1 MFKIN
6 KLRTEILTDK
16 SENIT
21 DLYGFDI
28 MFQQGLNIIAGP
40 NSRGKTTIN
49 SCIYYAL
56 GMEELLGAHN
66 EKALDKALKEEFTI
80 RLNEEEEGTNF
91 KVLSSKI
98 ILEIENED
106 SEVVCLERYI
116 KPNTDDVKTSNIV
129 IHYSSFDN
137 MNSENDENTQGIF
150 FVNSRGNNED
160 PNGFYNWLSE
170 FINIELPQVSNSSRT
185 DNYSPLYL
193 QTIFSALFI
202 EQTKGWSDFFATMPF
217 FGITKAKE
225 KIVEFILGL
234 NEIVLSTQK
243 DVLNKEKNT
252 ITEDWKRKTKS
263 FSYLEKQTNSTVI
276 NIPQELTTDKTEI
289 DKISVLFST
298 SEDEKI
304 SFTQFLNQKTEAVK
318 DLENRPIATIKENRE
333 EAIIEFNKQKE
344 EYYKLKDY
352 IERFENKLRLEKQQ
366 FSSLNSQIIIIES
379 EIKDHINL
387 QKVFSENIINERG
400 TNQCPTCTQ
409 EVTTNLIS
417 TKNIKI
423 PQLTLEENTNFLR
436 SQKKIIESSIG
447 SLNETVNEKEALLLY
462 FKNSLRQKEVL
473 IKSLSKDLIA
483 DDRAF
488 SESEVVKKLQLEREI
503 ESLLLLKESILELKE
518 ELEALANKYHNNNV
532 KLGNLGESEKED
544 ETKLADFETQ
554 YKNNLFGFGYDSNE
568 KYQISINRKEPFK
581 YLPVYINRKEGI
593 FLPQSIRINSSASD
607 FVRNIWAYTLS
618 LLNNGVNHPGVI
630 MFDEPGQHRTN
641 LSSLKALFKASSEI
655 KEKQTIIFTSI
666 DKPLHNEQ
674 NEKIDLD
681 ILIEDLESSN
691 YKLIRLDNVHKVIGK
706 LPS

>member
-6 KLRTEILTDK
+6 KLRAEILTDR

-28 MFQQGLNIIAGP
+28 TFQQGLNIIAGP

-80 RLNEEEEGTNF
+80 RLNEEEDGVNF

-98 ILEIENED
+98 ILEIENEKR
-106 SEVVCLERYI
+106 EIVCLERYI
-116 KPNTDDVKTSNIV
+116 KSNTDDVKTSNIIV
-129 IHYSSFDN
+129 YYSSFEN
-137 MNSENDENTQGIF
+137 LNSESDENEKGVF

-243 DVLNKEKNT
+243 DVLNKEKSI
-252 ITEDWKRKTKS
+252 ITEDWIRKIKS
-263 FSYLEKQTNSTVI
+263 LSYIEKQTNSTII
-276 NIPQELTTDKTEI
+276 NVPEELTTDKSLI
-289 DKISVLFST
+289 DKINIVFST

-304 SFTQFLNQKTEAVK
+304 DFNQFLYQKTEAVK

-333 EAIIEFNKQKE
+333 EAIIGFNNQKE

-352 IERFENKLRLEKQQ
+352 IERFENKLRVEKQQ
-366 FSSLNSQIIIIES
+366 FSSLNGQVGIIES

-400 TNQCPTCTQ
+400 ANHCPTCTQ

-417 TKNIKI
+417 TKKIKI

-436 SQKKIIESSIG
+436 SQKKIIESSID
-447 SLNETVNEKEALLLY
+447 SLNETVKEKEALLIY

-488 SESEVVKKLQLEREI
+488 SESEVVKKLQLEREV
-503 ESLLLLKESILELKE
+503 ESLLLLKESISDLKT

-532 KLGNLGESEKED
+532 RIENLGESEKED
-544 ETKLADFETQ
+544 ETKLGDFETQ
-554 YKNNLFGFGYDSNE
+554 YKSYLFNFGYDSNE

-581 YLPVYINRKEGI
+581 YLPVYINRREGV

-607 FVRNIWAYTLS
+607 FVRNIWAYTLG
-618 LLNNGVNHPGVI
+618 LLKNGINHPGII

-641 LSSLKALFKASSEI
+641 LSSLKELFKVSSEI

-666 DKPLHNEQ
+666 DKPLHNEE

-681 ILIEDLESSN
+681 ILIEDLDSNN

-706 LPS
+706 LSS